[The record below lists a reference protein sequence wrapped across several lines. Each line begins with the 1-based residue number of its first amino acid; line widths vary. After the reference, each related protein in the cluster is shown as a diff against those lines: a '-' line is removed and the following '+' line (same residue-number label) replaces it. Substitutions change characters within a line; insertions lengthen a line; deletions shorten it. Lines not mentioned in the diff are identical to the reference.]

1 MSIAWSYVPFVSQTK
16 IPFICPM
23 MLAKAAS
30 TKIRLSN
37 NTAIVFNDFPSVKMR
52 MTQ

>member
-1 MSIAWSYVPFVSQTK
+1 VSFVSQTK

-23 MLAKAAS
+23 MLAQAEL
-30 TKIRLSN
+30 TRTRLKN
-37 NTAIVFNDFPSVKMR
+37 NTAMVFNDFPSVIMR